1 MPGSAQEI
9 RYINRDENTHLWL
22 FRNIIGEMQKENA
35 DLFTKEKIEVLQN
48 MMMEGVEQEI
58 SWGHYAIGD
67 DIPGLNK
74 QMVTDYIRYLGNLR
88 WTSLAYPPLSPYYE
102 SESAVWNG

>member
-1 MPGSAQEI
+1 MNPV
-9 RYINRDENTHLWL
+9 
-22 FRNIIGEMQKENA
+22 FRH
-35 DLFTKEKIEVLQN
+35 TVKILCK
-48 MMMEGVEQEI
+48 GGLEQEI

-102 SESAVWNG
+102 SESASMEWVSRYANAATWVKLIFLRQGGRSTKRVRH